1 MVINMYDVAVVG
13 AGPAGAAAAYH
24 LARSGHRVL
33 VLEKALL
40 PRYKPCG
47 GGLSPQV
54 QEWFDFDFSPVISA
68 KVDTISYTYQ
78 CTDAVRAP
86 LKTPGPVWMV
96 RRDQFDHFLVEQAVK
111 AGAELWDQTE
121 VLGVEEGETSV
132 AVTTARG
139 KIQARYLIGAD
150 GAKGKVST
158 WLGFAKRATVI
169 GGAIEL
175 EIRAPVPEPHIAHFD
190 FGSVAYGYLWNF
202 PKAEGHSIGVGTFGK
217 GKVDLKKPLLDYIDH
232 FGLSDE
238 GCTWHGHPIL
248 LWKGSS
254 KLHTHRAL
262 LVGEAACIVD
272 PFTAEGIRP
281 SLHSGVLAAQSLDKA
296 LLGASGALEQ
306 YNDAINSWAEDLKWA
321 DRLSGVFYRLPK
333 WAYQVGIKRPS
344 ATQTMGALLYGT
356 TSYQEVAGRALKRLA
371 SVPGTST

>member
-1 MVINMYDVAVVG
+1 MYDVAVVG

-24 LARSGHRVL
+24 LARAGHRVL
-33 VLEKALL
+33 ILEKALL

-68 KVDTISYTYQ
+68 QVDTISYTYQ
-78 CTDAVRAP
+78 CADIVRVP
-86 LKTPGPVWMV
+86 LETPGPVWMV

-121 VLGVEEGETSV
+121 VTGLEESEEGVS
-132 AVTTARG
+132 VTTARG
-139 KIQARYLIGAD
+139 KIQACYLIGAD
-150 GAKGKVST
+150 GAKGKVGA
-158 WLGFAKRATVI
+158 WLGLSKRATLI

-175 EIRAPVPEPHIAHFD
+175 EIEAPVPETNVAHFD

-202 PKAEGHSIGVGTFGK
+202 PKAEGHSIGIGTFGR
-217 GKVDLKKPLLDYIDH
+217 GKVDLKKPLLAYIKH

-238 GCTWHGHPIL
+238 GSTWYGHPIL

-254 KLHTHRAL
+254 RLHTQRSL

-281 SLHSGVLAAQSLDKA
+281 SLHSGVLAAQSLHQA
-296 LLGASGALEQ
+296 LLGESTALEQ
-306 YNDAINSWAEDLKWA
+306 YNDAISSWAEDLKWA
-321 DRLSGVFYRLPK
+321 DRLAGAFYRVPK

-344 ATQTMGALLYGT
+344 ATRTMGALLYGT

-371 SVPGTST
+371 SFSGTPP

>member
-1 MVINMYDVAVVG
+1 MVVSMYDVAVVG

-24 LARSGHRVL
+24 LARAGHSVL
-33 VLEKALL
+33 LLEKALL

-78 CTDAVRAP
+78 CTDLVRAP
-86 LKTPGPVWMV
+86 LETPSPVWMV
-96 RRDQFDHFLVEQAVK
+96 RRDRFDHFLVEQAVK

-121 VLGVEEGETSV
+121 VTGIEESEAGVS
-132 AVTTARG
+132 VTTSRE
-139 KIQARYLIGAD
+139 KIRARYLIGAD
-150 GAKGKVST
+150 GAKGKVSA
-158 WLGFAKRATVI
+158 WLGLPKRATLI

-175 EIRAPVPEPHIAHFD
+175 EIQAPVPEPNVAHFD

-217 GKVDLKKPLLDYIDH
+217 GKVDLKRPLLAYIEY

-238 GCTWHGHPIL
+238 GSTWHGHPIL

-254 KLHTHRAL
+254 RLYTRCSL

-281 SLHSGVLAAQSLDKA
+281 SLYSGVLAAQSLHQA
-296 LLGASGALEQ
+296 LLGESGALEQ
-306 YNDAINSWAEDLKWA
+306 YSSTIGSWAEDLKWA
-321 DRLSGVFYRLPK
+321 DRLAGAFYRLPK

-344 ATQTMGALLYGT
+344 ATRTMGALLYGT
-356 TSYQEVAGRALKRLA
+356 TSYKEVAGHALKRLLN
-371 SVPGTST
+371 VNGKTT